1 MFRGALIVALI
12 TTGLLALACSS
23 DDDEAATGSP
33 ETEDASRSESVGG
46 IEVEATW
53 LTADGDIG
61 EGLDAYSLDE
71 FLLVEVKLDTHS
83 GDLGTID
90 IESSSR
96 LETSVGTV
104 EPEAWVASSDDAHHR
119 AGVLVFERD
128 ESAGPVRLI
137 IELDDG
143 TAELAWDSPPG

>member
-1 MFRGALIVALI
+1 MFRGTLIVALI
-12 TTGLLALACSS
+12 ITGLLALACSS
-23 DDDEAATGSP
+23 DDEAATGSP
-33 ETEDASRSESVGG
+33 ENEDPSRSESVGG
-46 IEVEATW
+46 IDVEATW
-53 LTADGDIG
+53 LTADGGIG

-90 IESSSR
+90 MESSSR
-96 LETSVGTV
+96 LETSTGTV

-119 AGVLVFERD
+119 AGVLVFER
-128 ESAGPVRLI
+128 EEYAGAVRLI

-143 TAELAWDSPPG
+143 TAELAWDSPPE